1 MKYDYLNNIQE
12 LIQFQE
18 KEDCGERILYRQVAG
33 SRAFRTEVPDSDYD
47 IRIVTIPEIEYFMPN
62 RQGIVIGFDRIP
74 FQEGDQY
81 SMLRRAVLTIPETPE
96 YTRKYELFYCGLS
109 IHFRMV
115 TTGAYYFLANTLA
128 DIDSYYY
135 MHPVFETYIS
145 KIKAAIPS
153 ISYYYAAR
161 TLLQDID
168 MGILIMNNSIRRGDY
183 TQNSNFAKVRIKRLR
198 QQEFIYNT
206 LIHRSVYD
214 HNVDYGIYRS
224 LSLEPSQILD
234 VLNQQ
239 KEKVQSFITNF
250 HIDNSL
256 NSEEMTQ
263 YKRIIC
269 SMINELYEEKI
280 FPV

>member
-1 MKYDYLNNIQE
+1 
-12 LIQFQE
+12 
-18 KEDCGERILYRQVAG
+18 
-33 SRAFRTEVPDSDYD
+33 
-47 IRIVTIPEIEYFMPN
+47 
-62 RQGIVIGFDRIP
+62 
-74 FQEGDQY
+74 
-81 SMLRRAVLTIPETPE
+81 
-96 YTRKYELFYCGLS
+96 
-109 IHFRMV
+109 
-115 TTGAYYFLANTLA
+115 
-128 DIDSYYY
+128 